1 MGKTINSRLVGE
13 NIRHFRLSKDWTQ
26 DYLAEKA
33 GYSTRGL
40 RRIETDGTDSID
52 VVNRFA
58 EVFDVPALD
67 ILS

>member
-1 MGKTINSRLVGE
+1 MGKAINSRLVGK
-13 NIRHFRLSKDWTQ
+13 NIRLLRQSKAWTQ

-33 GYSTRGL
+33 GYSTRGI
-40 RRIETDGTDSID
+40 RRIEKDGTNNID